1 MLAYLTSDECWEWRS
16 NMKKRIS
23 LFLSALLAGMML
35 VGCGGASETNMQK
48 TEEKKTEETE
58 MTEDENQQSTESLE
72 SEEENTISWFDS
84 HGLTITPQGE
94 FAYMTM
100 SVDLDDNDAGTFDV
114 LTKVVIT
121 ETTDGV
127 EDGYKKVTAVFTEDV
142 SASPEYSYW
151 NYISAFDRYT
161 GTSFEFDTEAAYTDS
176 EDTVEKEDFVTI
188 HNGDQSYN
196 VSIKFEGVN
205 FFPDMEETVTVIC
218 PIDYDGTVFQIG
230 YCDSKLIEEQAKID
244 LSARL
249 YTIDEFPYYGEGY
262 YYFSYSN
269 K

>member
-1 MLAYLTSDECWEWRS
+1 
-16 NMKKRIS
+16 MKKFIS
-23 LFLSALLAGMML
+23 LFLSIL
-35 VGCGGASETNMQK
+35 VMTVMVIGCGSATDTNMQG
-48 TEEKKTEETE
+48 TEEEKKQVAETDEEK
-58 MTEDENQQSTESLE
+58 NQQAAEDSENKTEH
-72 SEEENTISWFDS
+72 TVSWFES
-84 HGLTITPQGE
+84 QGLTITPQGE
-94 FAYMTM
+94 FTYTTM
-100 SVDLDDNDAGTFDV
+100 SVDLDDNDAETFDV
-114 LTKVVIT
+114 LTQVVIT

-142 SASPEYSYW
+142 SASPEASYW

-161 GTSFEFDTEAAYTDS
+161 GTSFEFDTETTYTES
-176 EDTVEKEDFVTI
+176 EDTVAKEDFVTI
-188 HNGDQSYN
+188 SNGDKRYN

-230 YCDSKLIEEQAKID
+230 YCDSKKIEEQDKID
-244 LSARL
+244 LTARL

-262 YYFSYSN
+262 YYFSYSD

>member
-1 MLAYLTSDECWEWRS
+1 
-16 NMKKRIS
+16 MKKKFS
-23 LFLSALLAGMML
+23 LLVCSLVIAMTLA
-35 VGCGGASETNMQK
+35 GCGGTSDTHMQK
-48 TEEKKTEETE
+48 TEGKKTEATE
-58 MTEDENQQSTESLE
+58 PA
-72 SEEENTISWFDS
+72 EEEIQQTEEAVESKIEEKISWFDS

-94 FAYMTM
+94 FTYTTM
-100 SVDLDDNDAGTFDV
+100 SVDFDDNDTGIFDV

-142 SASPEYSYW
+142 SASPEDSYW

-161 GTSFEFDTEAAYTDS
+161 GISFEFDTETAYTES
-176 EDTVEKEDFVTI
+176 EETVAKEDFVTI
-188 HNGDQSYN
+188 SNGEKSYN

-205 FFPDMEETVTVIC
+205 AFPDMEETVTVIC

-230 YCDSKLIEEQAKID
+230 YCDSKQIEEQEKID
-244 LSARL
+244 LTARL

-262 YYFSYSN
+262 YYFSYN
-269 K
+269 NE

>member
-1 MLAYLTSDECWEWRS
+1 
-16 NMKKRIS
+16 MKKKFTLLVCS
-23 LFLSALLAGMML
+23 LVIAMTLA
-35 VGCGGASETNMQK
+35 GCGGTSDTHMQK
-48 TEEKKTEETE
+48 TEGKKTEATE
-58 MTEDENQQSTESLE
+58 PA
-72 SEEENTISWFDS
+72 EEEIQQTEEAVESKIEKKISWFDS

-94 FAYMTM
+94 FTYTTM
-100 SVDLDDNDAGTFDV
+100 SVDFDDNDTGTFDV

-142 SASPEYSYW
+142 SDSPEDSYW

-161 GTSFEFDTEAAYTDS
+161 GISFEFDTETAYT
-176 EDTVEKEDFVTI
+176 EAEETVAKEDFVTI
-188 HNGDQSYN
+188 SNGEKSYN

-205 FFPDMEETVTVIC
+205 AFPDMEETVTVIC

-230 YCDSKLIEEQAKID
+230 YCDSKQIEEQEKID
-244 LSARL
+244 LTARL

-262 YYFSYSN
+262 YYFSYN
-269 K
+269 NE

>member
-1 MLAYLTSDECWEWRS
+1 MRKL
-16 NMKKRIS
+16 IS
-23 LFLSALLAGMML
+23 LFLSVLVMAVMMI
-35 VGCGGASETNMQK
+35 GCGSVADTNMQG
-48 TEEKKTEETE
+48 TEEEKKQVTETSEKE
-58 MTEDENQQSTESLE
+58 DQQPAEDSESKTEDTV
-72 SEEENTISWFDS
+72 SWFES
-84 HGLTITPQGE
+84 QGLTITPQGE
-94 FAYMTM
+94 FTYTTM
-100 SVDLDDNDAGTFDV
+100 SVDLDDNDSETFDV

-142 SASPEYSYW
+142 SASPEASYW

-161 GTSFEFDTEAAYTDS
+161 GTSFEFDTETAYTES
-176 EDTVEKEDFVTI
+176 EDTIAKEDFVTI
-188 HNGDQSYN
+188 SNGDKSYD

-218 PIDYDGTVFQIG
+218 PVDYDGTVFQIG
-230 YCDSKLIEEQAKID
+230 YCDSKQIEEQDKID
-244 LSARL
+244 LSERL

-262 YYFSYSN
+262 YYFSYNN